1 MPALFYFSN
10 VCHNDKIECEVFRL
24 LKFDEMIQQAV
35 AKFNNMGQKQQL
47 LLNGNNKQ
55 QKLFIQ
61 LDLSLAQLAEDS
73 KRFSVYKKDQENIDV
88 KNYKEMITKDVA
100 NVMKY
105 YLLFASVHNWLDVIV
120 IDEED
125 YNKITS
131 IDADRDF
138 NQVYLSIKR
147 MMFNGFYNHSKKDFQ
162 FSWKMFLKFG
172 IVDLGVDDKS
182 LSAQFSEINSL

>member
-10 VCHNDKIECEVFRL
+10 VCHNDKMGCEVFRL

-35 AKFNNMGQKQQL
+35 AKFNNIGQKQQL

-61 LDLSLAQLAEDS
+61 LDLSLAKLAEDS

-100 NVMKY
+100 DVMKY
-105 YLLFASVHNWLDVIV
+105 YLLFASVHNWLDIIV

-172 IVDLGVDDKS
+172 IVDFGVDDKS
-182 LSAQFSEINSL
+182 LTAQFSEIN

>member
-1 MPALFYFSN
+1 M
-10 VCHNDKIECEVFRL
+10 

-162 FSWKMFLKFG
+162 FSWKMLLKFG